1 MDLFLNEHPDLASQI
16 VINRWDLKTAE
27 GLERINELGI
37 TVFPTIV
44 LEGEVVFQGR
54 IPDETELLESIRARI

>member
-1 MDLFLNEHPDLASQI
+1 VDLFLNEHPDLASQT
-16 VINRWDLKTAE
+16 VISRWDLKTAE